1 MLKLEQK
8 TVHKLAAAAPTLAAV
23 FKTGSFTQAAREL
36 GVHQSAISHKI
47 GNLEEGLGFALFTRT
62 TRKVIPTLQG
72 APICA
77 ACVKSADVLSDA
89 LDAVFRIQNHS
100 GTVLSLSSSLAM
112 KWVVPAM
119 SRAQGRGLSISLNI
133 DDDLTEFGQNEVS
146 QAAIRFGPGPYPG
159 LHATMLSHCFAI
171 PVHNRSAASSLAD
184 NKSRAVLLRDTR
196 AEADGTDISWERYFG
211 SQEYKSGRFDT
222 SMTFERTDV
231 AIQAA
236 IGGLGHA
243 LARTL
248 LIEAD
253 FEAGL
258 LFSSGPPKP
267 IRSRYWLVT
276 TPDYAQTDAFKKLA
290 TWLTD
295 EVRDTKRIA
304 QKHLAKQAPT
314 GTRQGSG
321 QYPTFVS

>member
-1 MLKLEQK
+1 MSKLDKRNLQ
-8 TVHKLAAAAPTLAAV
+8 KLAAAAPTLAAV
-23 FKTGSFTQAAREL
+23 FRTGSFTRAAEEL

-62 TRKVIPTLQG
+62 TRNVIPTLQG
-72 APICA
+72 EPICA
-77 ACVKSADVLSDA
+77 ACEKSADALSNA
-89 LDAVFRIQNHS
+89 LDVVFRIQRHD

-119 SRAQGRGLSISLNI
+119 SRARARGLNITLNI
-133 DDDLTEFGQNEVS
+133 DDDLSEFGQNGVS

-159 LHATMLSHCFAI
+159 LHATRLSQCFAI

-184 NKSRAVLLRDTR
+184 TKRRAVLLRDTR
-196 AEADGTDISWERYFG
+196 AEADGTDISWERYLG
-211 SQEYKSGRFDT
+211 SREYESGRFDT
-222 SMTFERTDV
+222 SVTFERTDV

-236 IGGLGHA
+236 IAGLGHA

-258 LFSSGPPKP
+258 LFTSGPPKP
-267 IRSRYWLVT
+267 VRSRYWLVT

-290 TWLTD
+290 TWLAD
-295 EVRDTKRIA
+295 EVRETKRTA
-304 QKHLAKQAPT
+304 QRH
-314 GTRQGSG
+314 R
-321 QYPTFVS
+321 VE